1 MESKKKILVADAGEE
16 FRRLV
21 VDAIS
26 EEFDL
31 ETVADTGDGQ
41 EACRLVQELR
51 PDVVVMDL
59 VLARMDGLE
68 VLQAINTMNPR
79 PRILVLSS
87 FANGTMAAHVAA
99 VGADYYLM
107 KPARI
112 STVMERIRQ
121 LCGQTMADPIQE
133 PSRPSVREQSLE
145 STVTGIIHE
154 IGVPA
159 HIKGYQYLRE
169 AIIIAVED
177 MDVINAVTKVLYP
190 EVAKRF
196 STTASRVE
204 RAIRHAIEVAWDRG
218 DLETLQK
225 YFGYTVSNAKGKPT
239 NSEFIAMIAD
249 RLQLQRK
256 EK

>member
-1 MESKKKILVADAGEE
+1 MDTRKRILVADASEE
-16 FRRLV
+16 FRHLFITAL
-21 VDAIS
+21 D
-26 EEFDL
+26 EESDVEL
-31 ETVADTGDGQ
+31 AGETGDGE
-41 EACRLVQELR
+41 EAVRLARELA
-51 PDVVVMDL
+51 PDVVVMDF
-59 VLARMDGLE
+59 VLTRMDGLE
-68 VLQAINTMNPR
+68 VLEALAALPAR
-79 PRILVLSS
+79 PRVLVLSS
-87 FANGTMAAHVAA
+87 FARGNMAELAA
-99 VGADYYLM
+99 SHGADYYML
-107 KPARI
+107 KPCKL
-112 STVMERIRQ
+112 STVLERVRQ
-121 LCGQTMADPIQE
+121 LTAQDAENGEIGRQNADG
-133 PSRPSVREQSLE
+133 RSLE
-145 STVTGIIHE
+145 STVTAIIHE

-169 AIIIAVED
+169 AILIAVDD

-196 STTASRVE
+196 GTTASRVE

-249 RLQLQRK
+249 KLQLERR